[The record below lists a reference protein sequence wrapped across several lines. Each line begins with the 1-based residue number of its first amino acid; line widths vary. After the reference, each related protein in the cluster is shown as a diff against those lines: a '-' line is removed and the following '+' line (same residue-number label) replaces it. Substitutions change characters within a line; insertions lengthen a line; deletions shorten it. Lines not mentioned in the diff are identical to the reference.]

1 MTLKERITEFVQ
13 IPEVSE
19 WYKGTYLKPRTRE
32 NYALRLLQ
40 IFDRMKISPAQFLH
54 ECNYNRKQVL
64 GRIKVALGEV
74 REHSSSIALHQRAA
88 LINFVAY
95 YQDQFDEPL
104 AINYKVKVRRVRMK
118 KGLTFEQAEKII
130 AECSHPY
137 REIFRFLLW
146 SGIDQSTFTYINGD
160 PKIVADIQNQ
170 LSDPIRD
177 YVRVDLPPRK
187 SNMDVYFI
195 IVPKFAFEN
204 LTLPVS
210 TRTHKLRN
218 GETKGGNPI
227 EPMKLKKRWK
237 YASKKSKLDYV
248 GMGAHHL
255 RSAFHTQAVRAN
267 VDDRMLLFHLG
278 KGGDKFGYVR
288 PEEQD
293 VVRELRKVWEYSS
306 PAAALEEKNRELG
319 ERVKKLEEKEEDLR
333 KGKGFSKEDVER
345 MIEQYLSKR

>member
-1 MTLKERITEFVQ
+1 MTLRERIEQFIQ
-13 IPEVSE
+13 LPEVAA
-19 WYKGTYLKPRTRE
+19 WYKAADLKPRTRG
-32 NYALRLLQ
+32 NYSLRLLQ
-40 IFDRMKISPAQFLH
+40 IFDAMKLTPTQFLE
-54 ECNYNRKQVL
+54 ECNSNRKQVL
-64 GRIKVALGEV
+64 GRIKAALGEV
-74 REHSSSIALHQRAA
+74 RVRSASIAHEQRAA
-88 LINFVAY
+88 LVNFVSY
-95 YQDQFDEPL
+95 YQDQFDEPIT
-104 AINYKVKVRRVRMK
+104 INYKVKLRRVRMK
-118 KGLTFEQAEKII
+118 KGLTFEQADKII

-146 SGIDQSTFTYINGD
+146 SGMDQSTFSYINSN
-160 PKIVADIQNQ
+160 PKLIAEIQAQ
-170 LSDPIRD
+170 LSDPTRD

-187 SNMDVYFI
+187 SNMDVYFVC
-195 IVPKFAFEN
+195 VPKMAFEN

-218 GETKGGNPI
+218 GEVHGGNLI

-237 YASKKSKLDYV
+237 YASKKAKLDYV

-255 RSAFHTQAVRAN
+255 RSAFHTQGVRAN

-288 PEEQD
+288 PDEQD

-319 ERVKKLEEKEEDLR
+319 ERLKKLEGRFEVLLKEKA
-333 KGKGFSKEDVER
+333 
-345 MIEQYLSKR
+345 